1 MSDCSAGGVTIHCEG
16 GCGAISAGS
25 TVWVWCEPVVI
36 DMGEVRTTEAE
47 APAPRLEPT
56 VAEVHPE
63 GEARREDRLN
73 GSESVQLDAHGLSR
87 DGLIGGLRVVLDT
100 ELEPSGEAKEGD
112 LSFSGT
118 VDETLDYLGLRRS
131 WGASSY

>member
-1 MSDCSAGGVTIHCEG
+1 M
-16 GCGAISAGS
+16 SAGS

-36 DMGEVRTTEAE
+36 DMGEVRATEAQ
-47 APAPRLEPT
+47 ASAPRVPPT

-63 GEARREDRLN
+63 GEAKREGKLN
-73 GSESVQLDAHGLSR
+73 GSESVQLNAHGLSR

-100 ELEPSGEAKEGD
+100 ELEPCGEAKEGD

-118 VDETLDYLGLRRS
+118 ADETLDYLGLRRS
-131 WGASSY
+131 GGAVSY